1 MLVFSAAAV
10 ADFVV
15 EDIRV
20 DGAQNIEVGTIF
32 NYLPIKVGD
41 VADEALINQSIKAL
55 FATGFFQDV
64 QIRRQ
69 EAILIV
75 AVSERPAISD
85 VEFTGNKDIDDE
97 SIEKALAQVG
107 VTQGRIFREPLLEQL
122 VQAIEEQYFARG
134 RYSATVDAVVTP
146 VDLNRVSVSLTID
159 EGRVARIR
167 EINIVGNE
175 IFTDKELLSEI
186 SLGEERWHSF
196 ISQIGQYSKEE
207 LLADSETLRSFY
219 LDSGYMNFEL
229 LSSDVTISQ
238 NKQDIFITFA
248 LREGDLFRIGNID
261 VEGGGGFSAEEM
273 LGLIDMP

>member
-1 MLVFSAAAV
+1 MKTHMKLVKSLIRGFAPRFTGLAMLVFSAAAV

-122 VQAIEEQYFARG
+122 VQAIVDQYCARG
-134 RYSATVDAVVTP
+134 
-146 VDLNRVSVSLTID
+146 
-159 EGRVARIR
+159 
-167 EINIVGNE
+167 
-175 IFTDKELLSEI
+175 
-186 SLGEERWHSF
+186 
-196 ISQIGQYSKEE
+196 
-207 LLADSETLRSFY
+207 
-219 LDSGYMNFEL
+219 
-229 LSSDVTISQ
+229 
-238 NKQDIFITFA
+238 
-248 LREGDLFRIGNID
+248 
-261 VEGGGGFSAEEM
+261 
-273 LGLIDMP
+273 